1 MQQAAVGVA
10 RAVMLAALALIVASC
25 AGKGYRSDS
34 YYPSGYV
41 YYPSY
46 VQQGGVSNGY
56 YYGPRNEHDR
66 PASSTDFDW
75 ATTTSRRP

>member
-1 MQQAAVGVA
+1 MLT
-10 RAVMLAALALIVASC
+10 LAACS
-25 AGKGYRSDS
+25 GRGYRTDA

-46 VQQGGVSNGY
+46 VQQGGLSNGY

-66 PASSTDFDW
+66 PASATDFDW
-75 ATTTSRRP
+75 GTASRRP